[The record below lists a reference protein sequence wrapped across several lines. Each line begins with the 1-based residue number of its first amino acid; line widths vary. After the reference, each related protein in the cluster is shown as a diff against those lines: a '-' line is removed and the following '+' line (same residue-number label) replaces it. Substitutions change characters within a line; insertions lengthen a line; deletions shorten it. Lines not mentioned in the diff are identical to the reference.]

1 VCAAAARLLAKHT
14 DTQTR
19 GGKVIWPLTD
29 KAQLLPLPAARRL
42 SGAFMQTSAFH
53 PHPIDMV
60 LTNAHKRKKKKMR
73 AAD

>member
-1 VCAAAARLLAKHT
+1 
-14 DTQTR
+14 
-19 GGKVIWPLTD
+19 VIWPLTD